1 MTVIGAG
8 EAGEGSKVA
17 QYGSTAAEAA
27 LKMGNFRLTG
37 IGEVLS
43 AVASA
48 IVPSEE
54 VELTGTR

>member
-8 EAGEGSKVA
+8 EAGDGSKVA

-27 LKMGNFRLTG
+27 LKMGNFKLTAM
-37 IGEVLS
+37 GEVLS
-43 AVASA
+43 VEASD
-48 IVPSEE
+48 E

>member
-27 LKMGNFRLTG
+27 LKIGSFKLTA

-43 AVASA
+43 AAPASA
-48 IVPSEE
+48 E
-54 VELTGTR
+54 VLLTGTR

>member
-8 EAGEGSKVA
+8 EAGDGSNVA

-27 LKMGNFRLTG
+27 LKMGNFKLTAM
-37 IGEVLS
+37 GELLS
-43 AVASA
+43 VVASD
-48 IVPSEE
+48 E